1 MTNPPSNVPDFHSNP
16 RSTDE
21 PVAETFRGRGSFRDP
36 SGFLFQ
42 RDGIL
47 YRQVNTCYAE
57 HFDALIES
65 GLYQKLV
72 DKGWLVPHEVVPIEP
87 AGPNV
92 YRIIKPRRIGFISY
106 PYEWSFSQYRDAA
119 LLTLRIAQLALEHGM
134 VLKDASAYNVQFE
147 DGRPIFIDT
156 LSFERYVEG
165 EPWIAYGQFVQ
176 HFLGPLALMSKRDV
190 RLSSL
195 MRTNIGGLPVD
206 MAAQLLPRRTL
217 LNFGLLMHVHLL
229 ARSQRRHADDAGAQA
244 KEVKARKVSKRALLA
259 IVQSL
264 RNTVKCLRWKPAASE
279 WGEYYDATNYSDAA
293 MKHKHELVASF
304 MDQLAPGSAPAPGM
318 VWDLG
323 ANTGSFSRI
332 ASQRGCNTIAFDLDP
347 AAVDKNYLHVKKQ
360 KEQRLLPLVMDLTN
374 PSPGIGWRNC
384 ERDSLLARG
393 PADLVL
399 ALALVHHL
407 AIGNNV
413 PLPDLA
419 AFFADCGPHLIVEFV
434 PKSDSQVK
442 RLLATRRD
450 IFPDY
455 TPAGFEAAFAPHFDV
470 LQRQHIAES
479 QRVLYLMRKRNEP

>member
-1 MTNPPSNVPDFHSNP
+1 M
-16 RSTDE
+16 
-21 PVAETFRGRGSFRDP
+21 
-36 SGFLFQ
+36 FQ

-57 HFDALIES
+57 HFDALIDS
-65 GLYQKLV
+65 GLYRKLI
-72 DKGWLVPHEVVPIEP
+72 DKNLMVAHEVVPIEP
-87 AGPNV
+87 AGPGAHC
-92 YRIIKPRRIGFISY
+92 IIKPRRIGFISY

-119 LLTLRIAQLALEHGM
+119 LLTLRVQQLALEHGM

-147 DGRPIFIDT
+147 NGRPIFIDT

-176 HFLGPLALMSKRDV
+176 HFLGPLALMSRRDV

-195 MRTNIGGLPVD
+195 MRTHIGGLPLD
-206 MAAQLLPRRTL
+206 MTAELLPHRTML
-217 LNFGLLMHVHLL
+217 HFGLLMHVHLL
-229 ARSQRRHADDAGAQA
+229 ARSQRRHADDAGAEGKA
-244 KEVKARKVSKRALLA
+244 VAARKVSKHALLA

-264 RNTVKCLRWKPAASE
+264 QNTVKSLRWTPAASE
-279 WGEYYDATNYSDAA
+279 WGDYYDATNYSDAA
-293 MKHKHELVASF
+293 MKHKHELVATF
-304 MDQLAPGSAPAPGM
+304 IDQLGTLPGL

-347 AAVDKNYLHVKKQ
+347 AAVEKNYLHIKKQ
-360 KEQRLLPLVMDLTN
+360 KEQNLLPLVMDLTN

-384 ERDSLLARG
+384 ERDSLLSRG

-413 PLPDLA
+413 PLGDLA
-419 AFFADCGPHLIVEFV
+419 AFFADCGPHLIVEYV

-450 IFPDY
+450 IFPHY
-455 TPAGFEAAFAPHFDV
+455 TQDGFEAAFALHFEV
-470 LQRQHIAES
+470 LQRQPIAES
-479 QRVLYLMRKRNEP
+479 QRVLYLMKKR